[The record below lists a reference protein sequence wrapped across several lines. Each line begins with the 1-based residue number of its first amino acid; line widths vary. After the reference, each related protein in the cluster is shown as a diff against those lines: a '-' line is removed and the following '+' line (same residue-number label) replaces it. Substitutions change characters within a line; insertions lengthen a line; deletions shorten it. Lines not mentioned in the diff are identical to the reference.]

1 MDEIMI
7 KKKKKHLKLQ
17 NYAPGRH
24 VAALKVVHFLNDEDG
39 DFSHS
44 LFHSHN
50 FYELI
55 AVVSGSGIH
64 EINDQSYPLHP
75 GSVFLLSPKDC
86 HRYEYSESLTVLNF
100 MFDSAVLR
108 PFRSFLAHVPGYD
121 HLFATDTGNE
131 RMEFIVNSSVLAEL
145 DLLLNTIASENRA
158 PMPGM
163 DLIQMANLIRV
174 LVLILRNTAGSSQE
188 EYGRG
193 SIGTAVSFMQRNFQK
208 DITLPALA
216 KLVNLSVSS
225 FYRKFMNEFKTPPMQ
240 WLLLLRIRKA
250 GDFLLRSEMT
260 IAEIAAAVGFADPLY
275 FSRQFRKIT
284 GFTPRNYR
292 KRHRGP
298 LHLIQ
303 GNKTSFEYLDPNF

>member
-17 NYAPGRH
+17 NYAHGRH

-121 HLFATDTGNE
+121 HLFGT
-131 RMEFIVNSSVLAEL
+131 FIDIGDEIEGSLNF
-145 DLLLNTIASENRA
+145 DLV
-158 PMPGM
+158 G
-163 DLIQMANLIRV
+163 
-174 LVLILRNTAGSSQE
+174 
-188 EYGRG
+188 
-193 SIGTAVSFMQRNFQK
+193 
-208 DITLPALA
+208 
-216 KLVNLSVSS
+216 
-225 FYRKFMNEFKTPPMQ
+225 
-240 WLLLLRIRKA
+240 RKA
-250 GDFLLRSEMT
+250 FTFGSDIVGSLSGDLPHTAAYLFPIGLHHNSFFYERAFFRS
-260 IAEIAAAVGFADPLY
+260 
-275 FSRQFRKIT
+275 
-284 GFTPRNYR
+284 
-292 KRHRGP
+292 
-298 LHLIQ
+298 
-303 GNKTSFEYLDPNF
+303 